1 MRALVFLL
9 SFLLVFH
16 SIPVNAWGFWAHKR
30 LNRMA
35 IFTLPPEMMRFYKT
49 NIEYITEHAV
59 DPDSRRYMVEG
70 EAENHY
76 IDVDHYDVLP
86 FPNIPRKWK
95 DAVAK
100 YSNDTLHAYGI
111 VPWHLQVMLQRLTDA
126 FRSKDPKRILKISAD
141 FGHYVGD
148 SNVPLHTTENY
159 NGQMSGQKGIH
170 GFWESRLPEL
180 YGETYNFFVGK
191 AFYMDDPLAEAWQ
204 TIIESHTALDSV
216 LSFEK
221 ELTKQFGEDRKYG
234 FENRNNVLTKVYSRD
249 FSQAYHNKLN
259 GMVERRMRTTI
270 RRIGSYWFTAWVNAG
285 QPNLDELLKDK
296 SANQDSSEIV
306 DPDKRLPIIDR
317 EAMLHPA
324 RTDDWYFCCM
334 DHSHAHG
341 NKGEFEVDKTKFIS
355 SSIYLETG
363 YFIAYKVWISLMG

>member
-1 MRALVFLL
+1 
-9 SFLLVFH
+9 
-16 SIPVNAWGFWAHKR
+16 
-30 LNRMA
+30 
-35 IFTLPPEMMRFYKT
+35 
-49 NIEYITEHAV
+49 
-59 DPDSRRYMVEG
+59 
-70 EAENHY
+70 
-76 IDVDHYDVLP
+76 
-86 FPNIPRKWK
+86 
-95 DAVAK
+95 
-100 YSNDTLHAYGI
+100 
-111 VPWHLQVMLQRLTDA
+111 
-126 FRSKDPKRILKISAD
+126 
-141 FGHYVGD
+141 
-148 SNVPLHTTENY
+148 
-159 NGQMSGQKGIH
+159 MSGQKGIH

-204 TIIESHTALDSV
+204 TVIESHTALDSV

-363 YFIAYKVWISLMG
+363 YFIAYKVWISWMG